1 MEAPL
6 PERPPTPMTLPLLL
20 TGIVNPGAHRT
31 LVSERLTFPYII
43 DSITISFPIGA
54 DHLVEV
60 TPILSQDPSVSIVA
74 PPVGNFL
81 LGFCSVTPSIVGDDA
96 SFRFPMS
103 FHVAARGTWIK
114 CHLYNGDAFMHR
126 VSALFSLTEILRR

>member
-1 MEAPL
+1 MEGPL

-31 LVSERLTFPYII
+31 LVSERLTFPYVI

-60 TPILSQDPSVSIVA
+60 TPILSLDPSVSIVA

-81 LGFCSVTPSIVGDDA
+81 LGFCSVTPSIVGDA
-96 SFRFPMS
+96 ATFHFPMS
-103 FHVAARGTWIK
+103 LHVPPRGTWLK
-114 CHLYNGDAFMHR
+114 AHLYNGDAFIHR
-126 VSALFSLTEILRR
+126 VTVIFSVRELLET